1 MSLQTTTALVA
12 GSNVYTWEPP
22 NRVIAARY
30 GLAEA
35 DILRFD
41 TNTSPAVLSYL
52 PEALAGPFDPP
63 LHEYPD
69 STYAEFAEA
78 AAAYVDARP
87 DEILVGCGA
96 DEVLDIIAKTFL
108 GPGVGSVVPVP
119 TYSMYAVLTQQR
131 GARLLSIARRGPETG
146 YVLDLDAMTAALP
159 EAAVVWLCA
168 PNNPTGTPE
177 ARADI
182 ETLLE
187 AGAALPGG
195 GPIIVVDEA
204 YIEFHP
210 GSLVA
215 LRERYPALI
224 VVRTL
229 SKAFALTGLRVG
241 YAVATRSTIAQ
252 LERRRPPGSVNTI
265 SARVAAIALRQPE
278 VAAANAAALGRE
290 RDWLAGR
297 LAELDLPPL
306 PSVTNFLLCR
316 IGTADAADAAN
327 EALLRGGIVVRTFG
341 AHSPLAGHLRFTVRD
356 RAQNERFLDVIGAW
370 SDGRSAADGA
380 STAEGRPA

>member
-1 MSLQTTTALVA
+1 MSLETTQALVA

-30 GLAEA
+30 GLDEA

-52 PEALAGPFDPP
+52 PHALEGPWDPP

-69 STYAEFAEA
+69 STYAELAEA
-78 AAAYVDARP
+78 AAAYAGARP

-108 GPGVGSVVPVP
+108 SPGSGSVVPVP

-131 GARLLSIARRGPETG
+131 GAVLRSVPRRGPEDG
-146 YVLDLDAMTAALP
+146 FVLDLPATRSALGDAG
-159 EAAVVWLCA
+159 VVWLCA
-168 PNNPTGTPE
+168 PNNPTGSAE
-177 ARADI
+177 ARSDI
-182 ETLLE
+182 EALLE
-187 AGAALPGG
+187 VGASLPAG
-195 GPIIVVDEA
+195 GPAIVVDEA

-210 GSLVA
+210 GSLVD

-224 VVRTL
+224 VVRTM
-229 SKAFALTGLRVG
+229 SKAFALTGLRIG
-241 YAVATRSTIAQ
+241 YAVAARSTIEQ
-252 LERRRPPGSVNTI
+252 LERLRPPGSVNTL
-265 SARVAAIALRQPE
+265 SAKAAAVALRQPE

-290 RDWLAGR
+290 REWLAAR
-297 LAELDLPPL
+297 LAELGLPPT
-306 PSVTNFLLCR
+306 PSVTNFLLCP
-316 IGTADAADAAN
+316 IGTPAEADAAN

-341 AHSPLAGHLRFTVRD
+341 PDTPLAGYLRFTVRD
-356 RAQNERFLDVIGAW
+356 RPQNERFLEVIGAW
-370 SDGRSAADGA
+370 IDGRSA
-380 STAEGRPA
+380 